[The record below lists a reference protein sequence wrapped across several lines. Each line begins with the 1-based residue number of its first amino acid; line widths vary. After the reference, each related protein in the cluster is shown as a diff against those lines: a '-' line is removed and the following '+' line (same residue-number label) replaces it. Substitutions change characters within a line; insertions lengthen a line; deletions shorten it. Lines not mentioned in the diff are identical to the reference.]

1 MKYVVVGTSHAG
13 YAVIETLLISDP
25 EAEIEV
31 FESAEAPSFLSC
43 GIQSYLEDVAPS
55 LQSLHYADAES
66 LKEQGVNLHLQTT
79 VTDLNTQNKTVTIRK
94 DGHTSKVSYDK
105 LFLSPGAVPNELPI
119 NGINDY
125 NNVLFMRGEDW
136 AGKIKER
143 MQNAKKAIVVG
154 GGYIG
159 IEAAEAFTKA
169 GIDTTLMD
177 DHDRIINT

>member
-79 VTDLNTQNKTVTIRK
+79 VTDLDTQNKTVTIKRWQ
-94 DGHTSKVSYDK
+94 HFRS
-105 LFLSPGAVPNELPI
+105 LL
-119 NGINDY
+119 
-125 NNVLFMRGEDW
+125 R
-136 AGKIKER
+136 
-143 MQNAKKAIVVG
+143 
-154 GGYIG
+154 
-159 IEAAEAFTKA
+159 
-169 GIDTTLMD
+169 
-177 DHDRIINT
+177 